1 MEESHIQISQDQELS
16 PEQQILNAAMAVIA
30 EKKISGT
37 RMRHIAD
44 RAQISQGTIHYYF
57 PTKADLLLAM
67 LDEMQAAFDQDRRER
82 LAAGDLKPA
91 EKIYLFFLQQ
101 YRILTEYPYLL
112 EVFYDF
118 WGQGIID
125 PKIRPKVQWMYEE
138 WREDM
143 LAAVQEGIETG
154 DFDPHQAHL
163 VPQLLVSLL
172 EGAALQ
178 YLIDRDVLDL
188 EPYID
193 AANTTVLN
201 MLGFQAAR
209 VQYPTD
215 LSDDQWF
222 RVRPLLPLAKPGG
235 RPSSVDLREVVNGIL
250 YVSHCRCSWRM
261 LPHDFPS
268 WQTVYGYYN
277 RWLKDGT
284 LENINH
290 HLNVDLLARQSVTE
304 KKIHG

>member
-1 MEESHIQISQDQELS
+1 MEESNIQIIEDQEPS

-57 PTKADLLLAM
+57 PSKADLLLAM

-82 LAAGDLKPA
+82 LAADDMKPD
-91 EKIYLFFLQQ
+91 EKIHIFFLQQ

-125 PKIRPKVQWMYEE
+125 SKIRPKVQWMYEE

-143 LAAVQEGIETG
+143 MAAIQEGIETG
-154 DFDPHQAHL
+154 DFDPHQADL
-163 VPQLLVSLL
+163 TPAILVSFL
-172 EGAALQ
+172 EGVALQ
-178 YLIDRDVLDL
+178 YLLDQEGIDL
-188 EPYID
+188 EAYFDVTNSAI
-193 AANTTVLN
+193 LN
-201 MLGFQAAR
+201 ILGFQCAR
-209 VQYPTD
+209 DRYPTD

-222 RVRPLLPLAKPGG
+222 RIRPLLPPAKPGG
-235 RPSSVDLREVVNGIL
+235 RPPSVNLRQVVNGIL
-250 YVSHCRCSWRM
+250 YVSHCNCSWRM

-277 RWLKDGT
+277 RWLKDGI
-284 LENINH
+284 LERINQ
-290 HLNVDLLARQSVTE
+290 HLNVDLLVRESVIE
-304 KKIHG
+304 DEAHG

>member
-1 MEESHIQISQDQELS
+1 MEESHKQLSEDQELS

-44 RAQISQGTIHYYF
+44 QAQISQGTIHYYF

-82 LAAGDLKPA
+82 LAAGDLNPA
-91 EKIYLFFLQQ
+91 EKIHLFFLQQ

-143 LAAVQEGIETG
+143 TAAIQEGIETG
-154 DFDPHQAHL
+154 DFDQNLADL
-163 VPQLLVSLL
+163 VPSILVSVL

-178 YLIDRDVLDL
+178 YLLDRNVFSL
-188 EPYID
+188 EGYFDTAYSAI
-193 AANTTVLN
+193 LN
-201 MLGFQAAR
+201 ILGGRPAR
-209 VQYPTD
+209 DPYPTD
-215 LSDDQWF
+215 LSDDQW
-222 RVRPLLPLAKPGG
+222 RTIRPLLPLAKPGG
-235 RPSSVDLREVVNGIL
+235 RPASVNLREVVNGIL
-250 YVSHCRCSWRM
+250 YISHCNCPWRL

-284 LENINH
+284 LESINH
-290 HLNVDLLARQSVTE
+290 HLNVDLLARENALEDGV
-304 KKIHG
+304 HG